1 MLSLNFIY
9 EAYSSLRRNFV
20 NADPM
25 NLSMPFVAL
34 SMALGTFFGTM
45 NVVKFEASR
54 FFNSKVRKTIK
65 NFGPVSVILLFSLL
79 NLSPWAQ
86 KFGVPTLSVPDTF
99 ELAGGRSFLV
109 GLKDI
114 PVKIRL
120 LCAFPAAL
128 LTCLFFMDQ
137 NISVRLVNNP
147 DNKLKKGEAY
157 NLDMIALGV
166 ITGVL
171 SVLGLPWMCGATVQS
186 MNHVRAM
193 AETKLNEETNQLE
206 ITEVTETR
214 FTGFV
219 IHALL
224 ASTVLLLPLIKKIPI
239 SVVSGVFLFL
249 GRKLMSGNTFIKRM
263 QDAFAEKARLNDKNP
278 IHLLGRKKMNI
289 YTGVQVLCLMGLFG
303 FKQMPSITIFFPA
316 MIGVL
321 MSIRAL
327 VLPIY
332 FNEEEFVALKDP
344 TPR

>member
-1 MLSLNFIY
+1 MM
-9 EAYSSLRRNFV
+9 R
-20 NADPM
+20 P
-25 NLSMPFVAL
+25 
-34 SMALGTFFGTM
+34 
-45 NVVKFEASR
+45 
-54 FFNSKVRKTIK
+54 
-65 NFGPVSVILLFSLL
+65 
-79 NLSPWAQ
+79 
-86 KFGVPTLSVPDTF
+86 
-99 ELAGGRSFLV
+99 
-109 GLKDI
+109 
-114 PVKIRL
+114 
-120 LCAFPAAL
+120 
-128 LTCLFFMDQ
+128 
-137 NISVRLVNNP
+137 
-147 DNKLKKGEAY
+147 
-157 NLDMIALGV
+157 
-166 ITGVL
+166 VL

-249 GRKLMSGNTFIKRM
+249 GRKLMSSNTFIKRM